1 MDELKKS
8 NLDEK
13 TIAMSKGLIAD
24 AVQKA
29 GSGHP
34 GSAISM
40 TPIVYAL
47 YRYLLRHD
55 PLDPKWEGR
64 DRFILSSGHASL
76 AQYVQLFLA
85 GYLTLDD
92 VKGYRTM
99 HSKTPGHPEY
109 GLTEGIEMTTGPLG
123 QGLSTAVGFAM
134 ASKFEAALFESE
146 LFNHEVWTLCGEGDI
161 EEGVSSEASSLA
173 GTQKLD
179 NLFVIFDCN
188 GIQIEGDASI
198 TLTEDVLERYKSYG
212 WYTDVVDF
220 NSPSG
225 YKEDV
230 QAFIRAV
237 KKARKVKDRPH
248 FIKVNTIIAW
258 PTPGKAGSEK
268 THGSP
273 LGEEAVKELKKT
285 LGLDEDEKFQ
295 VNPDLLAHARESIKK
310 GEEAKNKWEEDF
322 KKWESRNPKKAE
334 LHERMR
340 KGGLPEGFDKALD
353 DLKTSFSS
361 DPVSTRVS
369 SGKALNAIA
378 KVMPELWGGSA
389 DLGGSNNTVIEGAAS
404 FGSEGSGVKQ
414 WPDCGPSGR
423 VIHFGVREF
432 AMGAV
437 TNGIL
442 LGSSTR
448 CFGGT
453 FLQFVDYE
461 RAAVRL
467 SALMNIPNIFIL
479 THDSVALGEDGPTHQ
494 PIEHLSSL
502 RAMPNLD
509 AIRPCDAFETC
520 EAWREI
526 FEKEGRAPCALV
538 LTRQKVPTLSLTKQ
552 KAKEGLRRGAYILK
566 GHEDDSLILMAS
578 GSEVPLILEAEEEL
592 EKMGIRARVVSVP
605 CMEWFDRQ
613 PLSYRES
620 VFPCRIRARVAVEAG
635 SAMSWYKYIGLS
647 GRTVCIDKFGLQ
659 GSGSENMKAM
669 GIRIENVIEKALES
683 YKSCEREDW
692 LKL

>member
-47 YRYLLRHD
+47 YRYVLRHD

-76 AQYVQLFLA
+76 SQYVQLFLA

-92 VKGYRTM
+92 IKGYRTM

-123 QGLSTAVGFAM
+123 QGISTAVGFAM
-134 ASKFEAALFESE
+134 ASRFQSALLESD

-173 GTQKLD
+173 GTQKLG

-188 GIQIEGDASI
+188 RIQIEGDTSI
-198 TLTEDVLERYKSYG
+198 TLTEDVLARYKSYG

-225 YKEDV
+225 YKEDI
-230 QAFIRAV
+230 QALLRAV
-237 KKARKVKDRPH
+237 KKARKVEDRPH
-248 FIKVNTIIAW
+248 FIQVNTVIAW

-273 LGEEAVKELKKT
+273 LGEEAVRDLKKE
-285 LGLDEDEKFQ
+285 LGLDENKAFQ
-295 VNPDLLAHARESIKK
+295 VDADLLAHARQSIKR
-310 GEEAKNKWEEDF
+310 GEEAKKKWEEGF
-322 KKWESRNPKKAE
+322 EEWKSEKPEKAALYERIKK
-334 LHERMR
+334 
-340 KGGLPEGFDKALD
+340 GILPEKFDKSLD
-353 DLKTSFSS
+353 DLKESFSM
-361 DPVSTRVS
+361 DPLPTRAS

-389 DLGGSNNTVIEGAAS
+389 DLGGSNNTVIEGAAT
-404 FGSEGSGVKQ
+404 FGPEGFGTKQ
-414 WPDCGPSGR
+414 WPECGPKGR

-448 CFGGT
+448 PFGGT

-494 PIEHLSSL
+494 PIEQLSSL

-509 AIRPCDAFETC
+509 VIRPCDAFETC

-526 FEKEGRAPCALV
+526 FEKEGTAPSALI
-538 LTRQKVPTLSLTKQ
+538 LTRQKVPTLSLTKE
-552 KAKEGLRRGAYILK
+552 KAREGLAKGAYVLK
-566 GHEDDSLILMAS
+566 GSEEDDLILMAS
-578 GSEVPLILEAEEEL
+578 GSEVSLILSAGEEL
-592 EKMGIRARVVSVP
+592 EKMGIMARVVSVP
-605 CMEWFDRQ
+605 CMEWFDCQ
-613 PLSYRES
+613 PLSYRQTVLPSELE
-620 VFPCRIRARVAVEAG
+620 ARVAVEAG
-635 SAMSWYKYIGLS
+635 SAMSWYKYVGLS
-647 GRTVCIDKFGLQ
+647 GKTVCIDRFGLQ
-659 GSGSENMKAM
+659 GSGSENMKALGM
-669 GIRIENVIEKALES
+669 TVENVVEKALES
-683 YKSCEREDW
+683 LREE
-692 LKL
+692 

>member
-47 YRYLLRHD
+47 YRHVLRHD

-92 VKGYRTM
+92 IKGYRTM

-123 QGLSTAVGFAM
+123 QGISTAVGFAM
-134 ASKFEAALFESE
+134 ASRFESALLE
-146 LFNHEVWTLCGEGDI
+146 SDLFKHEVWTLCGEGDI

-173 GTQKLD
+173 GTQKLG

-188 GIQIEGDASI
+188 RIQIEGDTSI
-198 TLTEDVLERYKSYG
+198 TLTEDVLARYKSYG

-220 NSPSG
+220 NTPSG

-230 QAFIRAV
+230 QALLRAV
-237 KKARKVKDRPH
+237 KKARKVEDRPH
-248 FIKVNTIIAW
+248 FIQVNTVIAW

-273 LGEEAVKELKKT
+273 LGEEAVRDLKT
-285 LGLDEDEKFQ
+285 ELGLDADKEFQ
-295 VNPDLLAHARESIKK
+295 VDPDLLAYARQSIKR
-310 GEEAKNKWEEDF
+310 GEEAKREWEEGFEEWKDQ
-322 KKWESRNPKKAE
+322 NPKKAA
-334 LHERMR
+334 LYERME
-340 KGGLPEGFDKALD
+340 KGKLPEGFDKALD
-353 DLKTSFSS
+353 DLEESLSL
-361 DPVSTRVS
+361 DPLPTRAS

-378 KVMPELWGGSA
+378 KVMAELWGGSA
-389 DLGGSNNTVIEGAAS
+389 DLGGSNNTIIEGAES
-404 FGSEGSGVKQ
+404 FGPEGCGTKQ
-414 WPDCGPSGR
+414 WPNCSPAGR

-432 AMGAV
+432 AMGAI

-467 SALMNIPNIFIL
+467 SALMDIPNIFVL

-494 PIEHLSSL
+494 PVEHISSL

-509 AIRPCDAFETC
+509 VIRPCDAFETC

-526 FEKEGRAPCALV
+526 FEKEGTSPSALI
-538 LTRQKVPTLSLTKQ
+538 LTRQKVPTLSLTKE
-552 KAKEGLRRGAYILK
+552 KAREGLPKGAYVLK
-566 GHEDDSLILMAS
+566 GHEDDDLILMAS
-578 GSEVPLILEAEEEL
+578 GSEVSLILEAGEVL

-605 CMEWFDRQ
+605 CMEWFERQ

-620 VFPCRIRARVAVEAG
+620 VFPDEIRARVAVEAG
-635 SAMSWYKYIGLS
+635 SAMSWYKYVGLS
-647 GRTVCIDKFGLQ
+647 GRTVCIDRFGLQ
-659 GSGSENMKAM
+659 GSGSENMKALGM
-669 GIRIENVIEKALES
+669 TVENVVEKALES
-683 YKSCEREDW
+683 
-692 LKL
+692 LKEE